1 MRNFSLR
8 RIWTVFKKEVVDNLR
23 DRRSISSSL
32 LTPIFMP
39 VFLIAMII
47 VLGSSVFSDALEQ
60 PLNLPVQGAENAP
73 GLIAFLKQ
81 NNVTVQPAPADPES
95 AVREGEVNLVLI
107 VGNDFAGALAEGQP
121 APLEVV
127 MDSSRTS
134 ASNDIQR
141 ARSLINAYNGT
152 LATLRLQ
159 VRGVSPS
166 LLNVVSVE
174 LVDTATPQSQALI
187 FLNMLP
193 FLLIMTVFFGGMYV
207 IIDTTAGERERGSLE
222 PLLIN
227 PTLRAEFVLGKL
239 LASLPFALVIL
250 ALTLF
255 LFWVGFNLVPL
266 EDYVGFQMSIDA
278 SVLWRIFWLCVPMV
292 LLASAL
298 QIVVASYTRS
308 FKEAQTYL
316 SFLPLIAGLPGAFI
330 AFLPVR
336 SSMPA
341 MMIPTY
347 GQSLLINQMMRGE
360 TIQPMNMIVSVV
372 MTLIA
377 AVLLTILAIRLYNR
391 EQILYGR

>member
-1 MRNFSLR
+1 MSNFSLR

-47 VLGSSVFSDALEQ
+47 VLGSSVLNDAMEQ

-73 GLIAFLKQ
+73 GLITFLKQ
-81 NNVTVQPAPADPES
+81 NNVTILPAPADPES

-107 VGNDFAGALAEGQP
+107 IGEDFGSALAEGQP
-121 APLEVV
+121 APLEMV

-134 ASNDIQR
+134 ASSDIQR

-174 LVDTATPQSQALI
+174 MVDTATPQSQALI

-239 LASLPFALVIL
+239 LASLPFALVVL
-250 ALTLF
+250 ALTLV
-255 LFWVGFNLVPL
+255 LFWVGFNMVPL
-266 EDYVGFQMSIDA
+266 EDYVGFQMSIDG

-336 SSMPA
+336 ASMPA
-341 MMIPTY
+341 MMIPAY
-347 GQSLLINQMMRGE
+347 GQSVLINQMMRGE
-360 TIQPMNMIVSVV
+360 TVQPINMIISVV

-377 AVLLTILAIRLYNR
+377 AILLTVLAVRLYNR